1 MKIKV
6 NYYGY
11 HTTEVE
17 VDDKFED
24 TLPAYERGDDDTY
37 ESLSDELH
45 CLLVHQIPGE
55 ICRVSDSDNNTI
67 YEL

>member
-1 MKIKV
+1 MKVKV
-6 NYYGY
+6 SYYGY

-17 VDDKFED
+17 VDDKFKD
-24 TLPAYERGDDDTY
+24 TIPAYERGDDDTY

-45 CLLVHQIPGE
+45 YLLARQIPGE
-55 ICRVSDSDNNTI
+55 ISSVSDSDNNTI